1 MTESFKAFVIMPFDP
16 EFKSIFDDL
25 IKPALEDA
33 GYNVVRADSFLDQVN
48 ILRVI
53 VREIAT
59 ADLVVAD
66 LTTLNPNVL
75 YELGLCHGMQI
86 PTILLAQ
93 SMDEVPFDLRSYKIQ
108 IYSIRFDQ
116 VHELR
121 QALKDIGEKHKTG
134 EITFGS
140 PVSDFHLSDVDKVKR
155 HDEQTLTEKS
165 RGEKLEEKEPAEA
178 EEEKGFLDFIVEGTQ
193 AAEEMTAIILEIT
206 RETLEMGNRMK
217 VNTESLETIGKA
229 SGLGTAAQVRK
240 VVLII
245 AGHMNSYSD
254 KIEARLPKLDQS
266 IEVLTANYSSY
277 VAWLAPK
284 SEDERKSVAGFRNS
298 VSDLF
303 EGTKNLLKSL
313 RGYKDSVAG
322 LKGISRETNLA
333 SRRLTGILGSIISAM
348 ERVEAFCVRT
358 LPLIDEKLKN
368 NLGPET
374 SKEA

>member
-206 RETLEMGNRMK
+206 RETLEMGNRVK

-374 SKEA
+374 GKEG